1 MAFGIWFTYF
11 LLMTAIAYTPG
22 PMTMFSMS
30 TSVRN
35 GFARTVPAILGG
47 SCAYCVQMVV
57 VYFGLGAI
65 VQGSVVVFNCIKW
78 VGVAYLVVLALKN
91 WRSVPMAGDEGD
103 AHPAP
108 TPRRQFCLGFAT
120 GMSNPK
126 SILVFTV
133 LFPQFIEPAHYTA
146 HFCILAG
153 SFFVIQGSSAVSY
166 ALFGARVF
174 RWLRRRSLEHVQ
186 HKATAV
192 ILFGAAGMLAA
203 SRR

>member
-1 MAFGIWFTYF
+1 MAFGTWFTYF

-47 SCAYCVQMVV
+47 SCAYCVQMAV

-65 VQGSVVVFNCIKW
+65 VQGSVTVFNCIKW
-78 VGVAYLVVLALKN
+78 VGVAYLAVLALKN
-91 WRSVPMAGDEGD
+91 WRTVPQAGDEGE
-103 AHPAP
+103 ALPAP
-108 TPRRQFCLGFAT
+108 APRRQFCLGFAT

-133 LFPQFIEPAHYTA
+133 LFPQFIEPAHYTT

-166 ALFGARVF
+166 AVFGARVF
-174 RWLRRRSLEHVQ
+174 RWLRRRSLEHIQ
-186 HKATAV
+186 HKATAA
-192 ILFGAAGMLAA
+192 ILFGAAGMLAV

>member
-1 MAFGIWFTYF
+1 MAFGTWFTYF

-35 GFARTVPAILGG
+35 GFARTLPAILGG
-47 SCAYCVQMVV
+47 SCAYCAQMVV

-78 VGVAYLVVLALKN
+78 VGVAYLLALALKS
-91 WRSVPMAGDEGD
+91 WRSAPMAVGSTD
-103 AHPAP
+103 ARPAP

-133 LFPQFIEPAHYTA
+133 LFPQFIEPAHYTG
-146 HFCILAG
+146 HFLILAA

-166 ALFGARVF
+166 ALFGARAF
-174 RWLRRRSLEHVQ
+174 QWLRGRSLEHIQNKVT
-186 HKATAV
+186 AT
-192 ILFGAAGMLAA
+192 ILCGAAGMLAA

>member
-1 MAFGIWFTYF
+1 MAPTVWFTYF

-47 SCAYCVQMVV
+47 SCAYCAQMVV

-65 VQGSVVVFNCIKW
+65 VQGSVAVFNCIKW
-78 VGVAYLVVLALKN
+78 VGVAYLVALALKN
-91 WRSVPMAGDEGD
+91 WRAAPMAGDGAD
-103 AHPAP
+103 ARPAP

-133 LFPQFIEPAHYTA
+133 LFPQFIEPARYTA
-146 HFCILAG
+146 HFCILAA

-166 ALFGARVF
+166 AQFGARVF

-186 HKATAV
+186 HKATAA
-192 ILFGAAGMLAA
+192 ILFGAAGMLAV

>member
-1 MAFGIWFTYF
+1 MTFGTWFTYF

-35 GFARTVPAILGG
+35 GFARTLPAILGG

-78 VGVAYLVVLALKN
+78 VGVAYLLTLALKS
-91 WRSVPMAGDEGD
+91 WRSAPMAMGDMD
-103 AHPAP
+103 ARPAP

-133 LFPQFIEPAHYTA
+133 LFPQFIEPAHYTG
-146 HFCILAG
+146 HFFILAA

-174 RWLRRRSLEHVQ
+174 RWLRRRALEHLQ
-186 HKATAV
+186 HKATAA
-192 ILFGAAGMLAA
+192 ILLGAAGMLAA

>member
-1 MAFGIWFTYF
+1 MAFGTWLTYF

-65 VQGSVVVFNCIKW
+65 VQGSVVVFTCIKW

-91 WRSVPMAGDEGD
+91 WRAVPMAGEEED
-103 AHPAP
+103 ARPAP
-108 TPRRQFCLGFAT
+108 APRRQFCLGFAT

-133 LFPQFIEPAHYTA
+133 LFPQFIDPAHYTA

-186 HKATAV
+186 HKATAF

>member
-1 MAFGIWFTYF
+1 MAFGTWFTYF

-65 VQGSVVVFNCIKW
+65 VQGSVTVFNCIKW
-78 VGVAYLVVLALKN
+78 VGVAYLVVLAVKN
-91 WRSVPMAGDEGD
+91 WRAVAAAADD
-103 AHPAP
+103 AHIHAAPA
-108 TPRRQFCLGFAT
+108 PRRQFCLGLAT

-133 LFPQFIEPAHYTA
+133 LFPQFIDPAHYTM

-186 HKATAV
+186 HKATAM
-192 ILFGAAGMLAA
+192 ILLGAAGMLAA
-203 SRR
+203 SKR